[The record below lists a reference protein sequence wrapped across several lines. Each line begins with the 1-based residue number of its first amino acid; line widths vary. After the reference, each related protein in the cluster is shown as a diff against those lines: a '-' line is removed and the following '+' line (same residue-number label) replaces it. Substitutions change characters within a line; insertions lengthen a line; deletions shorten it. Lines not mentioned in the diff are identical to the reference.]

1 MRFSLR
7 GKEIQVADWREEE
20 HPRDED
26 GKFTDKGGK
35 KVSSI
40 DRIRRIIEERK
51 LGKKVAQ
58 NTNQHYNNIKL
69 DKVVWAK
76 FYNKVAEI
84 QHGGAYEKTRS
95 SNIRIT
101 IEHEGTFYTIL
112 YNGDFENPKI
122 LQVNKY
128 KDQ

>member
-26 GKFTDKGGK
+26 GKFADKGGK

-51 LGKKVAQ
+51 RGKTVAQ
-58 NTNQHYNNIKL
+58 KQNKGYNNIVL

-84 QHGGAYEKTRS
+84 QHGGTHKKTKS
-95 SNIRIT
+95 GNISIT
-101 IEHEGTFYTIL
+101 IEHEGTYYTIL

-122 LQVNKY
+122 LKVQKHN
-128 KDQ
+128 D

>member
-7 GKEIQVADWREEE
+7 GKEMQVADWREEE
-20 HPRDED
+20 HPRDKD
-26 GKFTDKGGK
+26 GKFTDKGEK
-35 KVSSI
+35 KAGSI
-40 DRIRRIIEERK
+40 DRIKSIVEKRK
-51 LGKKVAQ
+51 QEKTVVQKQ
-58 NTNQHYNNIKL
+58 NKGYNNIKL

-84 QHGGAYEKTRS
+84 QHGGAHKKTKS
-95 SNIRIT
+95 GNISIT

-122 LQVNKY
+122 LKAQKHN
-128 KDQ
+128 D

>member
-20 HPRDED
+20 HPRIED
-26 GKFTDKGGK
+26 GTFTYKDADKR
-35 KVSSI
+35 SSI
-40 DRIRRIIEERK
+40 DRIKRIMEERK

-58 NTNQHYNNIKL
+58 NTNKHYNNIKL

-84 QHGGAYEKTRS
+84 QHGGVYEKTKS
-95 SNIRIT
+95 GNISIT
-101 IEHEGTFYTIL
+101 IEHEGTYYTIL
-112 YNGDFENPKI
+112 YNGDFENPRI
-122 LQVNKY
+122 LRVTKH
-128 KDQ
+128 

>member
-26 GKFTDKGGK
+26 GKFTDKGGDK
-35 KVSSI
+35 RSSI
-40 DRIRRIIEERK
+40 DRIKRIIEERK
-51 LGKKVAQ
+51 RGKTFAQ
-58 NTNQHYNNIKL
+58 KQNKGYNNIEL

-84 QHGGAYEKTRS
+84 QHGGAYEKTKS
-95 SNIRIT
+95 GNIRIT
-101 IEHEGTFYTIL
+101 IDHEGTFYTIL

-122 LQVNKY
+122 LRVDKY
-128 KDQ
+128 KD